1 MERSMQSDTDSR
13 MLPRSLACSRA
24 CMVRAMYS
32 GTDNPMEGKLRCMQG
47 FSHVQINILGI
58 LKSHTEV
65 LAYWQIAHLLEQHY
79 GGNVTE
85 GSVRGALERLF
96 PREFLVRRRAARGR
110 LKGNRYVLATD
121 PCPHIQPCNSFVGV
135 GTESN
140 AQSAES
146 AAPSILEET
155 DRKILSVSS
164 QEAEESKTARLL
176 EALTEE
182 DMHFH
187 WPALARQG
195 FGTDQIRQIISRLIQ
210 VNISFKQV
218 MQGLTYAEWELA
230 ADRMRDKSGAPVT
243 SPVSWVFKILA
254 TQGYYP
260 RPEGYRSPQ
269 EQAELD
275 AAEELKQRTAAYEAR
290 QAAEGDAWIVRLTPD
305 ERSAILGPQNNI
317 MRMPD
322 EVVLRRHF
330 RSEIWPLMQREE
342 RI

>member
-1 MERSMQSDTDSR
+1 MQSDTDSR

-24 CMVRAMYS
+24 CMVRTMES
-32 GTDNPMEGKLRCMQG
+32 GTDNPMEDKLRCMQG

-79 GGNVTE
+79 GGSVTE

-96 PREFLVRRRAARGR
+96 PREFLVRRRASRGR
-110 LKGNRYVLATD
+110 LKGNRYALATD
-121 PCPHIQPCNSFVGV
+121 PCTHIQPCNFIVGV
-135 GTESN
+135 VTESDT
-140 AQSAES
+140 QSAGT
-146 AAPSILEET
+146 AAPSILEKA

-164 QEAEESKTARLL
+164 QEAEESKAVRLL

-195 FGTDQIRQIISRLIQ
+195 FGTDQIRQIISRLVQ
-210 VNISFKQV
+210 VNISVKQI

-230 ADRMRDKSGAPVT
+230 ADRMRDKSGTPVT

-275 AAEELKQRTAAYEAR
+275 AVEELRQRTAAYEAR
-290 QAAEGDAWIVRLTPD
+290 QAAEGDAWIARLTPD
-305 ERSAILGPQNNI
+305 ERSAILGPQSNI

-322 EVVLRRHF
+322 EVVLRCHF